1 MLPGGGA
8 APRGGGKRN
17 AVYRSYYFL
26 PQYFRRVVK
35 VSAVAWP
42 STPFQPQRPTPTTLG
57 RRSGTTATGHSR
69 WEWPSRV
76 AHFHADSHAT
86 HTGKEIR
93 PGMDRP
99 GPSPS

>member
-42 STPFQPQRPTPTTLG
+42 STPFQPPRPYSHHAGTALRNHSYRTQSMG
-57 RRSGTTATGHSR
+57 VAFSSGSLPR
-69 WEWPSRV
+69 
-76 AHFHADSHAT
+76 
-86 HTGKEIR
+86 
-93 PGMDRP
+93 
-99 GPSPS
+99 